1 MLDEGKKVTFGVVAD
16 THVPDRVKNLPAQML
31 ATFRDLEPD
40 GILHAGDACNKWV
53 VQTLEEIAPVTIVQG
68 NRDFFF
74 GLRSPIN
81 ERIDVNGLKIVI
93 AHGHRSLFHYF
104 IDKVATIRYG
114 YRFTRY
120 YQQLHQDF
128 PEANIIIFGHTHHQ
142 TARWVEGQLLFNPGV
157 AYPCK
162 YNNFEPQY
170 GVLSITAEGLIQ
182 THFYGPKN
190 ASRRNGKF
198 FQLID
203 KISNLK
209 EDL

>member
-170 GVLSITAEGLIQ
+170 GILSITAGGLVQ
-182 THFYGPKN
+182 TQFFGPKN
-190 ASRRNGKF
+190 VTGTGDRFLDFINNRS
-198 FQLID
+198 
-203 KISNLK
+203 ISQI
-209 EDL
+209 